1 MYNALSIST
10 NLLIVGPVIIYI
22 FTNKLFYLVL
32 GIGTLVAGLSAEFIK
47 RFITVGYPQFQRP
60 HGAMACDALCAGGPA
75 EHESGMPSAHAAS
88 TAFAVTYILL
98 TSHNKPIQVIAI
110 GYWLAVCYARYKK
123 RCHTPAQLLAGSVL
137 GALLAF
143 LSTTITPY

>member
-22 FTNKLFYLVL
+22 FTNKLFYLIL

-47 RFITVGYPQFQRP
+47 RFITVGHPQFRRP
-60 HGAMACDALCAGGPA
+60 HGAMACDALCAGGSA

-88 TAFAVTYILL
+88 TAFAATYILL
-98 TSHNKPIQVIAI
+98 TCQNQPIQVVAIA
-110 GYWLAVCYARYKK
+110 YWLAVCYARYKK
-123 RCHTPAQLLAGSVL
+123 RCHTPAQLAVGSVL
-137 GALLAF
+137 GAFLAY
-143 LSTTITPY
+143 LSTKISPY